1 MSAQMSI
8 SDQGGKK
15 SDSARV
21 RMTKKMLRNAF
32 TALLLEKPIQNISV
46 RELCQRAGVNRGTF
60 YIHYRDIFH
69 LMESIENEIVAA
81 LGDILGHLDMRP
93 GNDRAFIEVCL
104 KIFEYLKQN
113 SDMCIILLSENGDV
127 NFVNRLLDFGQ
138 GTVYGSVCG
147 KISECFPQPVGLLL

>member
-81 LGDILGHLDMRP
+81 LG
-93 GNDRAFIEVCL
+93 
-104 KIFEYLKQN
+104 IFWATWI
-113 SDMCIILLSENGDV
+113 CVPATIVLLSKYV
-127 NFVNRLLDFGQ
+127 
-138 GTVYGSVCG
+138 
-147 KISECFPQPVGLLL
+147 